1 MLYRDVQV
9 AHNLFSFTPKD
20 CSAANV
26 SLLRE
31 NDEGQ
36 ELEPELIRQACSG
49 DSRAFGQLVEMH
61 YDFIH
66 GVAYKWTRNR
76 ADAEDIAQD
85 VCVRLASAIRS
96 FRGEGRFRTWLY
108 ALVLNAVRDLAR
120 KAVRESRKTSEWA
133 LDPSNHGDCDSSDL
147 QEIWTAVQ
155 TLSSK
160 QRDAVMLVYSEGLDH
175 GEAAEILGCTQSTVS
190 WHLHE
195 ARKRLKIILGRE
207 VA

>member
-1 MLYRDVQV
+1 M
-9 AHNLFSFTPKD
+9 
-20 CSAANV
+20 
-26 SLLRE
+26 
-31 NDEGQ
+31 
-36 ELEPELIRQACSG
+36 EPELISKAIGG
-49 DSRAFGQLVEMH
+49 DARAFAQLVEMH

-66 GVAYKWTRNR
+66 STAWKWTRNR
-76 ADAEDIAQD
+76 VDAEDVAQD

-120 KAVRESRKTSEWA
+120 KAVRDRRRAEEWMN
-133 LDPSNHGDCDSSDL
+133 DPAIHGSPVDEDGM

-155 TLSSK
+155 TLSPK
-160 QRDAVMLVYSEGLDH
+160 QRDCVMLVYSEGLDH
-175 GEAAEILGCTQSTVS
+175 GEAAEVLGCSEPTVS

-195 ARKRLKIILGRE
+195 ARKRLRVILGRE